1 MKYSNSILFFGCLL
15 LGIIS
20 PAPTAASEYILE
32 DNGDT
37 LVGEIRHV
45 KSLAG
50 DSIPDIARRFDVG
63 YKEVKLVNPNL
74 ETWMIEEGE
83 DVVVPLQ
90 FVLPQAEQTGL
101 VLNIPEMRLYY
112 FPQVKPG
119 KPRTVYTYPLGI
131 GRQGWQTPYAKT
143 RITGKVTNPSWT
155 PTASV
160 RKEHAEEGDILPRV
174 VGPGPNNPLG
184 SYAMYMGLPSYLI
197 HGTNKPYGV
206 GMRVSHGCIRLYPE
220 DIEALFPRVG
230 VGTQVNIVNQPYKVG
245 IKGDRIY
252 LEAHPSLDEDS
263 DEYNGSLTSVVR
275 MLVNLTQENGYEI
288 DWKLAQQAVDELR
301 GVPVAIGRLKSV
313 QEMVVER
320 FSEKDSRSTDRLK
333 LRMENALP

>member
-1 MKYSNSILFFGCLL
+1 MKLSNSIIILGSLL
-15 LGIIS
+15 LGIFA
-20 PAPTAASEYILE
+20 PAPAAASEYILE
-32 DNGDT
+32 GNSDT
-37 LVGEIRHV
+37 VIGEIRRV
-45 KSLAG
+45 KSRAG

-63 YKEVKLVNPNL
+63 YQEVKLVNPNL
-74 ETWMIEEGE
+74 ETWMIDKGLE
-83 DVVVPLQ
+83 VVLPLQ

-112 FPQVKPG
+112 FPPVKLG

-131 GRQGWQTPYAKT
+131 GREGWQTPYVKT
-143 RITGKVTNPSWT
+143 RITGKVTNPSWI
-155 PTASV
+155 PPASI

-184 SYAMYMGLPSYLI
+184 SYALRLGLPSYLL

-263 DEYNGSLTSVVR
+263 DEYAGSLTSVVR

-301 GVPVAIGRLKSV
+301 GVPVAIGRLKPV

-320 FSEKDSRSTDRLK
+320 ESEKVSRIVDRLQ